1 MVKKHLLSQAA
12 ALFLLASTASLFSL
26 PAAAG
31 GNVVLAAATAPQT
44 HGLEVNA
51 DSGVAPGSQL
61 RLTLDATPGG
71 RATVRIPGVDGAI
84 VLRESSPGHYTGSY
98 TVRRADRVD
107 PAAVIHVSF
116 ALGERTVAA
125 NYSFPPSFMA
135 PVAVAPARPSVIAQ
149 APVWV
154 PGPAA
159 VQVEPP
165 LRPEAPVRESRP
177 PQIGNLLPRPGEA
190 VGSGPTLVSG
200 SLNDAAGVGVDPQS
214 VRIIVSGRDVTSL
227 AQITPREFSF
237 RDRLPPGRHTVEV
250 TAADRAGNVLQKS
263 WSFDVGSSVLGYAP
277 ATLPLSVLNYQNNGT
292 IGHDDTTIRGR
303 TVPFAAVHVRIDAV
317 APFGRGTDAGVAQA
331 LLSEAIQAD
340 ANGDFSFTFNPRYSR
355 DNATT
360 LPVPGTRYDVS
371 ITASRDNLSTESRL
385 MLFQRG

>member
-1 MVKKHLLSQAA
+1 MKKHLLSQAA
-12 ALFLLASTASLFSL
+12 ALFLLAPTASLFSL
-26 PAAAG
+26 PAAAAT
-31 GNVVLAAATAPQT
+31 NVVLAAAAAPQT

-61 RLTLDATPGG
+61 RITLDATPGG
-71 RATVRIPGVDGAI
+71 RATARIPGVDGAI
-84 VLRESSPGHYTGSY
+84 VLRESSTGHYTGRY
-98 TVRRADRVD
+98 TVRRTDRID

-135 PVAVAPARPSVIAQ
+135 PVAIAPARPSVIAQ

-159 VQVEPP
+159 VQVEPA
-165 LRPEAPVRESRP
+165 LRAQVPVRESRP
-177 PQIGNLLPRPGEA
+177 PQIANLLPRPGEA
-190 VGSGPTLVSG
+190 VSVGTTVVSG

-237 RDRLPPGRHTVEV
+237 RDLLPPGRHTVEV
-250 TAADRAGNVLQKS
+250 TAADRAGNVSEKK

-303 TVPFAAVHVRIDAV
+303 TVPFATVHVRIDAI
-317 APFGRGTDAGVAQA
+317 APFGRRTDAGVAQA
-331 LLSEAIQAD
+331 LLSESIQAD
-340 ANGDFSFTFNPRYSR
+340 ANGDFSVTFNPRYSR